1 MLMNA
6 LSKRTPL
13 STSASQFL
21 GAFQQRFFGYRPEQ
35 ETIKRWNIVK
45 DDTVQMITGRH
56 KNATGKVLKV
66 YRKTNMVLV

>member
-1 MLMNA
+1 
-6 LSKRTPL
+6 
-13 STSASQFL
+13 
-21 GAFQQRFFGYRPEQ
+21 
-35 ETIKRWNIVK
+35 VK